1 MKRILASLLTFVLL
15 LSLFAMSS
23 AEEYDTFTFG
33 NYSYKV
39 PSGWI
44 QHEINNYQLKVDGE
58 EISDT
63 CDLKRHF
70 PKEEGNVSG
79 GTIVAITGYV
89 NSDMSNL
96 KDDDAVIEDWV
107 AVIVRTDRMKV
118 EKIEKSPA
126 GNTNA
131 LLYSGYYANNMDRDN
146 FPFSLT
152 VWKNLDVLYAML
164 YANSDYSIEQII
176 SFTRTL
182 LSHVEYAPVE

>member
-118 EKIEKSPA
+118 EKIEKLPI

-131 LLYSGYYANNMDRDN
+131 LLYSGYYENNMDRDN
-146 FPFSLT
+146 LPFSLT

-164 YANSDYSIEQII
+164 YTNSDYSIEQII
-176 SFTRTL
+176 AFTRTL
-182 LSHVEYAPVE
+182 LSHVEYMPVE